1 MPAITTDD
9 DLASSNLC
17 SANQLPRVIYKS
29 GSGAQVLYA
38 VLCFLMDPR
47 EAVREAATACYKELI
62 RTPQAKR
69 GVQPAELKVLDLR

>member
-1 MPAITTDD
+1 
-9 DLASSNLC
+9 
-17 SANQLPRVIYKS
+17 
-29 GSGAQVLYA
+29 
-38 VLCFLMDPR
+38 MDPR